1 MLYLLI
7 QYKDGTL
14 FLSSFQFLFASIWM
28 TIPWTLV
35 NNLLNPAR
43 EIEKD
48 HVEPNSSISL
58 AFDMSRQAFSFSL
71 TFSICLNSDDVT
83 LVGKYSLRESPL
95 SSKSRYPRFRKDLL
109 VVRTHALWKTYTHT
123 HIPTQKYSKTRMHKH
138 IDNTHTHSQQS
149 HLSTHKHNTHSH
161 THLYTYSHS
170 HSPIH
175 THKYTQ
181 SENKP
186 QWASQGQTLS
196 YLLLP

>member
-1 MLYLLI
+1 M
-7 QYKDGTL
+7 
-14 FLSSFQFLFASIWM
+14 
-28 TIPWTLV
+28 TLV

-95 SSKSRYPRFRKDLL
+95 SSKSRYPRFRRDL
-109 VVRTHALWKTYTHT
+109 VAVRTHALGKTYTHT
-123 HIPTQKYSKTRMHKH
+123 HTRTYLPTNTVKRACTHPITH
-138 IDNTHTHSQQS
+138 IHNTHTHSQQS
-149 HLSTHKHNTHSH
+149 HLSTLIHNTHSH
-161 THLYTYSHS
+161 THLHTYSHS
-170 HSPIH
+170 HTPIH

-186 QWASQGQTLS
+186 Q
-196 YLLLP
+196 